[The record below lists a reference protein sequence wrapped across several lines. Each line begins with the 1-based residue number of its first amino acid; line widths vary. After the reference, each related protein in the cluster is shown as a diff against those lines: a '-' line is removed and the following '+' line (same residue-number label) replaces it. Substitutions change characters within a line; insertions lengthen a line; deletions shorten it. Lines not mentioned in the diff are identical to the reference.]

1 MNVGTAKQYF
11 DLMDSPEADTDDVL
25 KLYAESAVIKSP
37 RQGIIEGKDKIRDF
51 YEANSEFFV
60 DGEHAMQAFHEDG
73 NTVVCEG
80 LLDGE
85 TSAGREFQ
93 GIGLVDIMQ
102 FNDNGKIEEF
112 RAYLDYSA
120 ILSQLPDNDE
130 VPSLRES

>member
-1 MNVGTAKQYF
+1 MNVETAKQYF
-11 DLMDSPEADTDDVL
+11 ELMDSPEAETDDVL
-25 KLYAESAVIKSP
+25 ELYAESAVIKSP
-37 RQGIIEGKDKIRDF
+37 RQGIIEGKDEIRSF

-60 DGEHAMQAFHEDG
+60 GGEHAMNAFHEDG

-93 GIGLVDIMQ
+93 GVGLVDVMQ
-102 FNDNGKIEEF
+102 FNHNGLIEEF

-120 ILSQLPDNDE
+120 ILSKLPDDDE

>member
-1 MNVGTAKQYF
+1 MNVETAKQYF
-11 DLMDSPEADTDDVL
+11 KLMDSPETGTDDVL
-25 KLYAESAVIKSP
+25 ELYTENAVVKSP
-37 RQGIIEGKDKIRDF
+37 RKGIIEGKDKIRDF

-60 DGEHAMQAFHEDG
+60 GGEHVMQAFHEDG

-80 LLDGE
+80 LLNGE
-85 TSAGREFQ
+85 TAAGREFE

-102 FNDNGKIEEF
+102 FDDNGQIEQF

-120 ILSQLPDNDE
+120 ILSELPDDDE